1 MDVMEYEQQI
11 IELGLKHH
19 LITKFTSLVAVDP
32 IVSFDKSSPFFS
44 FQIPQNIPDGWEDP
58 KILKQTKMMQQ
69 NFKKLNL
76 GPEETLFKVNSHT
89 QKALKVNFVQTATN
103 KNMFLLLAIFLLLG
117 SYFLFKIQRQI
128 T

>member
-1 MDVMEYEQQI
+1 MDAMEYEQQI
-11 IELGLKHH
+11 IELGLKHN

-32 IVSFDKSSPFFS
+32 VVSFDKSNPFLS

-76 GPEETLFKVNSHT
+76 GPEETLYKVNLHT

-103 KNMFLLLAIFLLLG
+103 KNFFLLLAIFLLLG
-117 SYFLFKIQRQI
+117 SFYLFKKQRRM